1 MTPQVLSAT
10 VRTPASASIL
20 AQAFE
25 GRLALRRAF
34 HQAIDEL
41 YALELP
47 ERYGWLDGPCRRIAL
62 WLEAIYR
69 GAVLDPA
76 EDIT

>member
-1 MTPQVLSAT
+1 MPPQVLSAT
-10 VRTPASASIL
+10 VKTPASASIL
-20 AQAFE
+20 AQAFKV
-25 GRLALRRAF
+25 RLALRRAV
-34 HQAIDEL
+34 HQAIDEFE
-41 YALELP
+41 AK
-47 ERYGWLDGPCRRIAL
+47 RYGWLHGPCRRIAV